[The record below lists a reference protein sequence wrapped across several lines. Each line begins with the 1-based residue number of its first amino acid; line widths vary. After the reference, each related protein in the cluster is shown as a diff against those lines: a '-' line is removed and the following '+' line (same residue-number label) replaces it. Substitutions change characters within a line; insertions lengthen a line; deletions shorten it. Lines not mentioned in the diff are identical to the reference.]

1 MSGYRGEIVRLG
13 LPLRLAASLTVVLY
27 AASGCGA
34 QAKEG
39 PLGTQKSNQGAT
51 AADPSA
57 TPTATPDPPTVPT
70 ASNDKQGRIAFATYV
85 IKALEYAQAT
95 NDPAPVKAVAM
106 KGGASDCG
114 TCEAYYKYL
123 AGQQAK
129 GQVRKPATL
138 PIVKVYDQGQV
149 QQGLSVVD
157 VIVNR
162 PALADV
168 DEAGTRH
175 SPQPAIK
182 GYLYELGLQ
191 FDHGAWRLTGWLEKK
206 K

>member
-1 MSGYRGEIVRLG
+1 MRLG
-13 LPLRLAASLTVVLY
+13 LPLRAAACLAVVLY
-27 AASGCGA
+27 AASGCGT
-34 QAKEG
+34 QAEEG
-39 PLGTQKSNQGAT
+39 PLSSQKQDQGAS

-57 TPTATPDPPTVPT
+57 TPTATPDAPQVPT
-70 ASNDKQGRIAFATYV
+70 AGNDKAGRIAFATYV
-85 IKALEYAQAT
+85 IKAFEYSQAT
-95 NDPAPVKAVAM
+95 DDPTPVKAVAM
-106 KGGASDCG
+106 KGGPSDCG

-123 AGQQAK
+123 AGQHAK
-129 GQVRKPATL
+129 GQVRTPATL
-138 PIVKVYDQGQV
+138 PIVKVYDQGEV
-149 QQGLSVVD
+149 QKGLSVVD

-175 SPQPAIK
+175 DPQPAVK
-182 GYLYELGLQ
+182 GYLYELGMQ